1 MISVKMDK
9 IESQLMVKEIMEK
22 IDTNHSGRVDFTE
35 FLTAS
40 LF

>member
-1 MISVKMDK
+1 
-9 IESQLMVKEIMEK
+9 MVKEIMEK

-40 LF
+40 IVQEK